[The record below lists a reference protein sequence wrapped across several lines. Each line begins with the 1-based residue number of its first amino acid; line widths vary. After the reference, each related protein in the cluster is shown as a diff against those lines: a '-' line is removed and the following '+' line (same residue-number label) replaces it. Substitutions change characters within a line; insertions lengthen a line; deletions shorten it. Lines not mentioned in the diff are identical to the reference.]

1 MAALVTTD
9 ALKEYLRILGTDF
22 DAELSLKA
30 ELATEIVV
38 DYIKTPDHGWTTEDV
53 PDVIKA
59 AICEVARNLVRG
71 DQSPL
76 SEDIKNILRRRR
88 DPAIA

>member
-1 MAALVTTD
+1 MAALVTVED
-9 ALKEYLRILGTDF
+9 LKDYLRILGADF
-22 DAELSLKA
+22 DAELALKA
-30 ELATEIVV
+30 DLATEIVV
-38 DYIKTPDHGWTTEDV
+38 DYIKQPDHTWTTEDV

-71 DQSPL
+71 DESPL